1 MWGIQWCFAHNGDVA
16 RFSNDNVYDIPALG
30 KAHGVESTFTP
41 VGDTDSEAIFCAIL
55 NALKEEFVALP
66 TLDILY
72 DTIKR
77 LCCEIVNVDNDV
89 ILNFL
94 LGCGQ
99 YTQFAFS
106 WPGSRPGSK
115 VWNGL
120 HYTLRRPPFTSV
132 RLTDLDCSID
142 FSKTNGI
149 NDRMAVIATK
159 PLTMNENWIEMKRGE
174 LIMFDKGL
182 PYSIACDCAQV
193 EKAGRGLSS
202 RWRSRSISISDEIT
216 EKLPMS
222 EPLNSSFILRDFLGV

>member
-1 MWGIQWCFAHNGDVA
+1 MWGIQWCFAHNGDVSK
-16 RFSNDNVYDIPALG
+16 FSKANIDDLPSLG
-30 KAHGVESTFTP
+30 KAKGIEPTFIP

-55 NALKEEFVALP
+55 NALKAEFLTLP
-66 TLDILY
+66 TLDVLY

-77 LCCEIVNVDNDV
+77 LCCEIISDDKGV

-120 HYTLRRPPFTSV
+120 HYTLRNPPFTNV
-132 RLTDLDCSID
+132 RLADLDYSID
-142 FSKTNGI
+142 FSKTNGL

-159 PLTMNENWIEMKRGE
+159 PLTTNEIWLEMKRGE
-174 LIMFDKGL
+174 LIMFDKGI
-182 PYSIACDCAQV
+182 PYSIACDCAEV

-202 RWRSRSISISDEIT
+202 KWRRRPVDLSKNVSI
-216 EKLPMS
+216 EKTLDNG
-222 EPLNSSFILRDFLGV
+222 LKIGQ

>member
-1 MWGIQWCFAHNGDVA
+1 MWGIQWCFAHNGDVSG
-16 RFSNDNVYDIPALG
+16 FSKENIDEIPALG
-30 KAHGVESTFTP
+30 KAKGSDPAFNT

-55 NALKEEFVALP
+55 NALKAEFTNLP
-66 TLDILY
+66 TLDVLY

-77 LCCEIVNVDNDV
+77 LCFEIINGEEGV
-89 ILNFL
+89 IFNFL

-120 HYTLRRPPFTSV
+120 HYTLRHPPFTV
-132 RLTDLDCSID
+132 VQLTDMDYTID
-142 FSKTNGI
+142 FSKTNGL

-159 PLTMNENWIEMKRGE
+159 PLTMNENWLEIKKGE
-174 LIMFDKGL
+174 LIMFDKGV

-193 EKAGRGLSS
+193 ERAGRGLMS
-202 RWRSRSISISDEIT
+202 RWKQGT
-216 EKLPMS
+216 VKLS
-222 EPLNSSFILRDFLGV
+222 HQ